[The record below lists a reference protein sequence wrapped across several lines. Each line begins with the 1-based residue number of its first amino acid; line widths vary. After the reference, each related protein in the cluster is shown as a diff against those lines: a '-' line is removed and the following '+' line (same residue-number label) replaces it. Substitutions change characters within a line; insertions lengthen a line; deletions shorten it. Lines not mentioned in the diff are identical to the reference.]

1 MSRPSFESEFIKG
14 TIEHRRQPSGGRGIA
29 TYEKQLMFDRK
40 DLEGKKIL
48 DLGAGP
54 EVKFAKELGESGIN
68 AEVISLSPDFTETK
82 YTEKAKESLP
92 DSKLIIA
99 VGQALPFKNES
110 FDRIFAFHV
119 DEHISRQVFFG
130 FISEMARVLKRGGE
144 AKFGPTLDISGEWN
158 PYKAIL
164 DNKEI
169 MNSLEVND
177 ITVIKEPIPEEIMP
191 KTRVKDSSYI
201 SYEVPSYNIVLKKSV

>member
-68 AEVISLSPDFTETK
+68 AEVISLSPDFT
-82 YTEKAKESLP
+82 
-92 DSKLIIA
+92 
-99 VGQALPFKNES
+99 
-110 FDRIFAFHV
+110 
-119 DEHISRQVFFG
+119 
-130 FISEMARVLKRGGE
+130 
-144 AKFGPTLDISGEWN
+144 
-158 PYKAIL
+158 
-164 DNKEI
+164 
-169 MNSLEVND
+169 
-177 ITVIKEPIPEEIMP
+177 
-191 KTRVKDSSYI
+191 
-201 SYEVPSYNIVLKKSV
+201 

>member
-1 MSRPSFESEFIKG
+1 MSKPSFESEFIKG

-144 AKFGPTLDISGEWN
+144 AKFGPTLGIPGEWN